1 MRRQGDLAVIG
12 QSVASLDRSRLEE
25 QLRRVDG
32 PVAAGD
38 QQPTLVKEPCE
49 VRLLEPAECGLLILP
64 APLRLLP
71 TRQT

>member
-1 MRRQGDLAVIG
+1 MRRQGDLAVVG

-38 QQPTLVKEPCE
+38 QQAALKEKPGE